1 MQTSDLNV
9 KGSEASY
16 TDFLGYLFVITLIF
30 IWKLRS
36 ISTTNRKGVNISN
49 PTFNCKKSSGKVSS
63 LFLSHNTVCYSSSAR
78 VYTEDREQTQSS
90 LCLLITQKMKK
101 DKSRSTEGWML

>member
-63 LFLSHNTVCYSSSAR
+63 LFLSHNTLFVTPLVLEFTLRTENKHNPVC
-78 VYTEDREQTQSS
+78 VF
-90 LCLLITQKMKK
+90 
-101 DKSRSTEGWML
+101 